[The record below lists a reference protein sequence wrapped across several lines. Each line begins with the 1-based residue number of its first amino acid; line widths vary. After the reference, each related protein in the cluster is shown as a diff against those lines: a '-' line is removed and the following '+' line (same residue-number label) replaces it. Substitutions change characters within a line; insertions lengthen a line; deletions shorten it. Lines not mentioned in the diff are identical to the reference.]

1 MMSPAMRSVIL
12 IGLLSQVPL
21 QAVADARRDHGASV
35 PSGYADAH
43 DHERAREARL
53 RGEIQPIARIL
64 HQVGA
69 QVPGEVIG
77 VELEQ
82 EQHAGQRV
90 WIYELKILAPD
101 GRRREVEVDARDG
114 RILELE
120 DDD

>member
-1 MMSPAMRSVIL
+1 MTPASAMRAVIFM
-12 IGLLSQVPL
+12 GLLSLFGQVN
-21 QAVADARRDHGASV
+21 ADTRS
-35 PSGYADAH
+35 

-53 RGEIQPIARIL
+53 SGEIRPIAEIL
-64 HQVGA
+64 HQIGE

-77 VELEQ
+77 IELER
-82 EQHAGQRV
+82 EKHAGQRV

-101 GRRREVEVDARDG
+101 GRRLEVEVDARDG